1 MSSTSSLF
9 TRRGLLVLATIA
21 TATGVMAPAMA
32 QTSASDTPLTWIVGF
47 APGGSVDVMTR
58 LVANK
63 LEARLGLKVVVENRP
78 GASGMIALQATAK
91 GAADSTLVTVPGPIL
106 FSRPA
111 PQIGKEL
118 SAVAMLSSGPM
129 ILVGTTKDPL
139 PATAKELLS
148 DMKAQ
153 PAKYSFGS
161 SGNGTSQ
168 HLAGELLNQMA
179 GTRMVHIPYTGGG
192 QAVTD
197 LMGGQLP
204 LAILGIPPVLA
215 HVKSGKLKAYG
226 VTTATRSPALP
237 DVPTLQ
243 EAGLS
248 GFDASQWFAVAA
260 PANASEANIKT
271 LNAALG
277 EVLKDPEVVANFARM
292 GLAPDVRSP
301 QQVTQ
306 FVAAENKR
314 WRELAQKENLT
325 LE

>member
-1 MSSTSSLF
+1 MSSTFPSF
-9 TRRGLLVLATIA
+9 TRRALLALVASSVASVVT
-21 TATGVMAPAMA
+21 APAMA
-32 QTSASDTPLTWIVGF
+32 QSGASDAPLTWIVGF

-63 LEARLGLKVVVENRP
+63 LEAKLGQKVVVENRP
-78 GASGMIALQATAK
+78 GASGMIALQAAAS
-91 GAADSTLVTVPGPIL
+91 GPADSTLVTVPGPIL
-106 FSRPA
+106 FQRPV

-118 SAVAMLSSGPM
+118 SPVAMLSSGPM
-129 ILVGTTKDPL
+129 ILVGTAKVDL
-139 PATAKELLS
+139 PATAKELIS

-153 PAKYSFGS
+153 PSKYSFGS

-179 GTRMVHIPYTGGG
+179 GTRMVHIPYKGGG
-192 QAVTD
+192 QAVSD
-197 LMGGQLP
+197 LIGGQLP

-215 HVKSGKLKAYG
+215 HVKSGKLRAYG

-260 PANASEANIKT
+260 PANASAAKVQA
-271 LNAALG
+271 LNAAIG
-277 EVLKDPEVVANFARM
+277 TVLKDPEVVASFARM
-292 GLAPDVRSP
+292 GLAPDVRTPP
-301 QQVTQ
+301 QVAQ
-306 FVAAENKR
+306 FISAENQR
-314 WRELAQKENLT
+314 WRELAQKEKLQ
-325 LE
+325 LD